1 MGWFYNL
8 RIAKKLLAGFVLVA
22 VMSGVVGF
30 LGVYDLNN
38 VTEEDKLLYENYTVP
53 LGDLLDMMESYY
65 SVRLELN
72 NTLAAREPA
81 LREKSLTRMR
91 ENMQKMKEAMQDYEK
106 TILTDEGQ
114 KAFTTVRSG
123 AAEYEQYLE
132 KTTGL
137 IRANQL
143 AAAVQLAESDGVK
156 IEKNIEDALQA
167 SQDLKIRQAKNKAAN
182 NQTTARQAAAVVCG
196 FVVAAMLLAIAL
208 GIVLSRIIS
217 RPVNKLV
224 GAADKLAVGDV
235 NVSLAAA
242 TTDEIGLLMHSFAR
256 MVDSIRE
263 QALAAERIA
272 AGDLTVD
279 VKIKSDNDL
288 LGKKLNEMIE
298 KNNLILGN
306 INFAAEQVATGA
318 QQIAASGEVLSQG
331 STEQASSIEEIT
343 ATMEQV
349 AVQTK
354 QNAVNASQANELAN
368 AARQQA
374 IDGNTQM
381 QAMVQAMSEINEAS
395 TNISKIIKVIDE
407 IAFQTNI
414 LALNAAVEAA
424 RAGQHGKGFAVVA
437 EEVRNLAARSAN
449 AAKETTAMIENSI
462 KKVDA
467 GMMIAND
474 TAEALDGIVNGV
486 SKAAALVGNISEAS
500 DEQAIAIT
508 QVNQAITQVSQVV
521 QTNSATAEESASA
534 SEELSEQAEALKNNV
549 AQFKLK
555 QRGRGLQAGEGLT
568 PDILRAIESMLEKKR
583 PEQQFG
589 GRPGQPD
596 LAPVIRNKIILDDS
610 EYGKY

>member
-22 VMSGVVGF
+22 VMSGIVGF

-65 SVRLELN
+65 IVRLELN
-72 NTLAAREPA
+72 NTLAAKEPA
-81 LREKSLTRMR
+81 LRERSMTRMR
-91 ENMQKMKEAMQDYEK
+91 ENVQKMKAAMQDYEK

-114 KAFTTVRSG
+114 KAFAAVRSG
-123 AAEYEQYLE
+123 TAEYEQYLD
-132 KTTGL
+132 KTIGL

-143 AAAVQLAESDGVK
+143 AAAVQLAESDGAK

-182 NQTTARQAAAVVCG
+182 NQTTARQAVAVVGG
-196 FVVAAMLLAIAL
+196 FVVAAMLLAIVL

-224 GAADKLAVGDV
+224 EAADKLAVGDV
-235 NVSLAAA
+235 NVNVTAA

-288 LGKKLNEMIE
+288 LGKKLTEMIA
-298 KNNLILGN
+298 KNNQILGN
-306 INFAAEQVATGA
+306 INFAAEQVAAGA

-395 TNISKIIKVIDE
+395 ANISKIIKVIDE

-467 GMMIAND
+467 GMLIAND
-474 TAEALDGIVNGV
+474 TAAALDGIVHGV
-486 SKAAALVGNISEAS
+486 SKAAALVGNISAAS
-500 DEQAIAIT
+500 AEQAIAIT

-549 AQFKLK
+549 TQFKLK
-555 QRGRGLQAGEGLT
+555 QRGRGLQGNEGLT

-583 PEQQFG
+583 PEQKFE
-589 GRPGQPD
+589 GRTGQPE
-596 LAPVIRNKIILDDS
+596 LASAARSKIILDDS